1 MDLGLA
7 YFVVNRIRGRIP
19 SWLPLEDAEAAAVLG
34 YIRAQDKDDGNRD
47 TAFSTFA
54 VPYIKGAVF
63 DEARRWKW
71 SPRRDRDMT
80 TENLDE
86 PCGREGT
93 PLLDTLQSHEGN
105 PERLAADR
113 EVLAKATG
121 VLGPR
126 EWGMLKLHL
135 CYGYTLSEV
144 GEVYGIQKQTCGD
157 HIGRSLDRIR
167 REAARLGLQPKEK
180 QKRLLKLSEEV
191 KEKAHKLAIET
202 NKSVKQI
209 CVDIGCKKSQG
220 IAEIIRK
227 ARNQRGKKL

>member
-19 SWLPLEDAEAAAVLG
+19 SWLPYEDATAAALIG
-34 YIRAQDKDDGNRD
+34 YIKARNKDDESKD
-47 TAFSTFA
+47 TEFSTLA
-54 VPYIKGAVF
+54 VPYIKGSIF

-71 SPRRDRDMT
+71 FPRYDRDMSMSS
-80 TENLDE
+80 LDE
-86 PCGREGT
+86 PCEQGDCY
-93 PLLDTLQSHEGN
+93 LLDTLQSREKS
-105 PERLAADR
+105 PESAAADR
-113 EVLAKATG
+113 EILAKATG
-121 VLGPR
+121 VLSQK
-126 EWGMLKLHL
+126 EQKMITLYL
-135 CYGYTLSEV
+135 CYGYNLSEV
-144 GEVYGIQKQTCGD
+144 GEVYGIRKSTCGD
-157 HIGRSLDRIR
+157 YIDRALDKIKQ
-167 REAARLGLQPKEK
+167 EAAKLGLQPKEK

-227 ARNQRGKKL
+227 ARNQRGKKS